1 MALMGYD
8 EARAHGARLL
18 TTEILQIKYSC
29 PDKGPV

>member
-8 EARAHGARLL
+8 EVRARGAPLL

-29 PDKGPV
+29 PDKAPV